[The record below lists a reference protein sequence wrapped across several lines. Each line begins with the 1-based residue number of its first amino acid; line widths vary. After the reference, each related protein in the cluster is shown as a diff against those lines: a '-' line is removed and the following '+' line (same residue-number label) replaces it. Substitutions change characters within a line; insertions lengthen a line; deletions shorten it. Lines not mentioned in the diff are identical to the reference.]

1 MVFSER
7 EWFPE
12 SIYTNWLADSLILM
26 TSALLFYHMVQKESL
41 NIDYRIAA
49 FFAVSLIFCSV
60 GIGSVSLYPY
70 FQRMREVLENTNEE
84 NTEQAKKERV
94 YRNLYTIF
102 GGIIIFIQLGIALF
116 IIRGVIL
123 HKK

>member
-1 MVFSER
+1 M
-7 EWFPE
+7 
-12 SIYTNWLADSLILM
+12 
-26 TSALLFYHMVQKESL
+26 
-41 NIDYRIAA
+41 
-49 FFAVSLIFCSV
+49 

-102 GGIIIFIQLGIALF
+102 GGIIIFIQLEQI
-116 IIRGVIL
+116 
-123 HKK
+123 